1 MHTGKLRDD
10 QWKKIAHILSTATR
24 LKLEGHDY
32 RLLIE
37 GVLWVVLN
45 DKDWG
50 DTPTHFGSKKNIYF
64 CFYRWNEHE
73 TWQLLARQ
81 STDDQELHRM
91 LMRINERC
99 DFLNRRRERRSQVR
113 MTIQKKTIVPKKIT
127 KTA

>member
-1 MHTGKLRDD
+1 MHTGKLCNG
-10 QWKKIAHILSTATR
+10 QWEKIAHILSTATR
-24 LKLEGHDY
+24 LKLDGHDY

-50 DTPTHFGSKKNIYF
+50 DIPTHFGSKKNIYLF
-64 CFYRWNEHE
+64 FYRWNERE
-73 TWQLLARQ
+73 IWQLLARQ

-99 DFLNRRRERRSQVR
+99 DFLNRRRERRSQGR
-113 MTIQKKTIVPKKIT
+113 MTIQEKTIVLKKIA
-127 KTA
+127 KMA